1 MKKKQKG
8 CARLNKNKTVVKIG
22 GKEYAL
28 CSTDSIEY
36 MHRVALYVDQTMEGI
51 KKNSF
56 HLSTSLV
63 AVLASVNIADTLLKA
78 QDELAELK
86 ETLSALK
93 EEVRSLQIA
102 AMNKNIK
109 PISSGA
115 ANNRTTHK

>member
-1 MKKKQKG
+1 MS
-8 CARLNKNKTVVKIG
+8 KNKTVVKIG

-28 CSTDSIEY
+28 SSTDSVEY

-56 HLSTSLV
+56 HLSTSLA
-63 AVLASVNIADTLLKA
+63 AVLASVNIADTLLKT

-109 PISSGA
+109 PISTGTT
-115 ANNRTTHK
+115 NNRTTHK